1 MRSDLWNVNAAANSC
16 DLHVKERD
24 DQREIKASKEAP
36 PSEETKRQ
44 QESLNKTAV
53 TKPPGTPWDHLDTQG
68 VSDSLPCDD
77 AETAECRIDVKS
89 IWILESPFSSPP
101 GCACLSAFD
110 LSSNNFQGHFLR
122 WTTNATELCLY
133 QNNFSG

>member
-101 GCACLSAFD
+101 TCACLCEI
-110 LSSNNFQGHFLR
+110 R
-122 WTTNATELCLY
+122 VTTCRYKSCLMKLLEK
-133 QNNFSG
+133 

>member
-53 TKPPGTPWDHLDTQG
+53 TKPPGMPWDHLDTQG

-89 IWILESPFSSPP
+89 IWILESSFSSPP
-101 GCACLSAFD
+101 ERL
-110 LSSNNFQGHFLR
+110 
-122 WTTNATELCLY
+122 
-133 QNNFSG
+133 